1 MKRDMTLPI
10 NDTGDV
16 GNADKAN
23 KTHGK
28 VANKVKRFTNLGE
41 QSPPTCRTYKQR

>member
-1 MKRDMTLPI
+1 MGDLMKRDMTLPI

-28 VANKVKRFTNLGE
+28 VANKR
-41 QSPPTCRTYKQR
+41 